1 MSSHGL
7 RIAFFGA
14 SLVSA
19 WWNGAAMYYRGLLR
33 ALHARGH
40 RITFYE
46 PALPERQ
53 RHRDL
58 PVAPDF
64 ATVVMYSAEGTQGLE
79 RCLEDARS
87 ADVVVKASG
96 VGIFDEWLNARVL
109 ELKSGTTQ
117 VVYWDLDAP
126 VTLERMAAN
135 PEDPFLALVPGYDR
149 VFTQGGGDAVVLAY
163 RDFGAR
169 ECIPVY
175 SAVDP
180 DAHHPVGPEPR
191 FDCDLVFMDDRL
203 PDLERR
209 VESYF
214 MRAADLLPDKR
225 FLLGG
230 DGWGARSRPANMG
243 YLGPV
248 PLREHNAVRVSARSV
263 LDVSRDGMARFGFSP
278 APRLLEAAAAGACL
292 ITDAWEG
299 IELFLEPGREC
310 LVAQDGLE
318 VAEAVLCLTD
328 EGVRQL
334 GEAARR
340 RVLAEHTYAH
350 RALLVEQ
357 ALGHVP
363 GPGAMRASVA

>member
-7 RIAFFGA
+7 RFAFFGA

-19 WWNGAAMYYRGLLR
+19 WWNGAAMYYRGLLK

-40 RITFYE
+40 HITFYE
-46 PALPERQ
+46 PAIPERQ

-58 PVAPDF
+58 PVAPEWAD
-64 ATVVMYSAEGTQGLE
+64 VVVYSIDGTQGLE
-79 RCLEDARS
+79 RCLEEARG

-96 VGIFDEWLNARVL
+96 VDLFDEWLNTRVL
-109 ELKSGTTQ
+109 ELKSGSTQ
-117 VVYWDLDAP
+117 VIYWDLDAP
-126 VTLERMAAN
+126 RTLERMAAD
-135 PEDPFLALVPGYDR
+135 PEDPFRALVPRYDR
-149 VFTQGGGDAVVLAY
+149 VFTQGGGDPVVLAY

-180 DAHHPVGPEPR
+180 DVHHPVRPEAR
-191 FDCDLVFMDDRL
+191 FDCDLAFLDDRL

-209 VESYF
+209 VESF
-214 MRAADLLPDKR
+214 FLRAADLLPDKR

-230 DGWGARSRPANMG
+230 EGWGDRPRPSNMR
-243 YLGPV
+243 YVGPV
-248 PLREHNAVRVSARSV
+248 APRDHNVLRVSARTV

-278 APRLLEAAAAGACL
+278 APRLLEAASAGACL

-299 IELFLEPGREC
+299 IGLFLEPGREC
-310 LVAQDGLE
+310 LAAQDGLE

-328 EGVRQL
+328 EGVRDL
-334 GEAARR
+334 GQAARR

-350 RALLVEQ
+350 RAVQVEQ
-357 ALGHVP
+357 VLGL
-363 GPGAMRASVA
+363 

>member
-19 WWNGAAMYYRGLLR
+19 WWNGAALYYRGLLR

-40 RITFYE
+40 QITFYE
-46 PALPERQ
+46 PVHPERQ

-58 PVAPDF
+58 PVAPDW
-64 ATVVMYSAEGTQGLE
+64 ATVVLYAVEGTEGLE
-79 RCLEDARS
+79 RCLEEARG
-87 ADVVVKASG
+87 ADVVVKASN
-96 VGIFDEWLNARVL
+96 VGPFDDWLNSRVL
-109 ELKSGTTQ
+109 ELKSGSTQ
-117 VVYWDLDAP
+117 VVYWDMDAP
-126 VTLERMAAN
+126 VTLERMAGN
-135 PEDPFLALVPGYDR
+135 PEDPFRALVPCYDR
-149 VFTQGGGDAVVLAY
+149 VFTQGGGDPVVLAY
-163 RDFGAR
+163 RDLGAR
-169 ECIPVY
+169 ECVPVY

-180 DAHHPVGPEPR
+180 DVHQPVRAERR
-191 FDCDLVFMDDRL
+191 FDCDLALLDDRM

-209 VESYF
+209 VESF
-214 MRAADLLPDKR
+214 FLRAADLLPDKR

-230 DGWGARSRPANMG
+230 EGWGDRQRPANVRYMG
-243 YLGPV
+243 SV
-248 PLREHNAVRVSARSV
+248 PPRDHNALRCSARSV

-278 APRLLEAAAAGACL
+278 APRLFQAAGAGACL

-328 EGVRQL
+328 AGVREL
-334 GEAARR
+334 GQAARR

-350 RALLVEQ
+350 RAVQVEQ
-357 ALGHVP
+357 ALGHSP
-363 GPGAMRASVA
+363 RLE

>member
-1 MSSHGL
+1 MRSHGL

-19 WWNGAAMYYRGLLR
+19 RWNGAVMYYRGLLK

-40 RITFYE
+40 QVTFYE

-58 PVAPDF
+58 KVAPDW
-64 ATVVMYSAEGTQGLE
+64 ATVVVYSVEGTAGLE
-79 RCLEDARS
+79 RCLEEARE
-87 ADVVVKASG
+87 ADVVVKASH
-96 VGIFDEWLNARVL
+96 VGFLDEWLDARVL
-109 ELKSGTTQ
+109 ELRSGRTQ

-126 VTLERMAAN
+126 VSLERMAGN
-135 PEDPFLALVPGYDR
+135 PEDPFRALVPRYDR
-149 VFTQGGGDAVVLAY
+149 VFTLGGGDPVVLAY
-163 RDFGAR
+163 RDLGAR
-169 ECIPVY
+169 ECVPIY
-175 SAVDP
+175 GAVDP
-180 DAHHPVGPEPR
+180 DAHPPVGAEHR
-191 FDCDLVFMDDRL
+191 FDCDLALLDDRQ

-209 VESYF
+209 VESF
-214 MRAADLLPDKR
+214 FLRAADLLPDKR

-230 DGWGARSRPANMG
+230 EGWGERPRPVNVR
-243 YLGPV
+243 YVGPV
-248 PLREHNAVRVSARSV
+248 PLREHNALRCSARSV
-263 LDVSRDGMARFGFSP
+263 LDISRDGMARFGFSP
-278 APRLLEAAAAGACL
+278 APRLFEAASVGACL

-328 EGVRQL
+328 DGVRDL
-334 GEAARR
+334 GQAARR

-350 RALLVEQ
+350 RAVQVEQ
-357 ALGHVP
+357 ALGL
-363 GPGAMRASVA
+363 G

>member
-1 MSSHGL
+1 MRSHGL

-19 WWNGAAMYYRGLLR
+19 WWNGAAMYYRGLLK

-40 RITFYE
+40 QITFYE

-58 PVAPDF
+58 PVAPDW
-64 ATVVMYSAEGTQGLE
+64 ATVVVYSVEGTRGLE
-79 RCLEDARS
+79 RCLEEARD
-87 ADVVVKASG
+87 ADVVVKASN
-96 VGIFDEWLNARVL
+96 VGFCDEWLDARVL
-109 ELKSGTTQ
+109 ELKSGRTQ

-126 VTLERMAAN
+126 VTLERLAGN
-135 PEDPFLALVPGYDR
+135 PEDPFRALVPRYDR
-149 VFTQGGGDAVVLAY
+149 VFTQGGGDPVVLAY
-163 RDFGAR
+163 RDLGAR
-169 ECIPVY
+169 ECVPIY

-180 DAHHPVGPEPR
+180 DVHQPVEAQQR
-191 FDCDLVFMDDRL
+191 FDCDLVLVDDRL

-209 VESYF
+209 VESF
-214 MRAADLLPDKR
+214 FLRAADLLPDKR
-225 FLLGG
+225 FLLSGE
-230 DGWGARSRPANMG
+230 GWGDRPRPANVR
-243 YLGPV
+243 YVGPV
-248 PLREHNAVRVSARSV
+248 PPKEHNPLRCSARSV
-263 LDVSRDGMARFGFSP
+263 LDISRDGMARFGFAP
-278 APRLLEAAAAGACL
+278 APRLFEAAGAGACL

-328 EGVRQL
+328 DGVREL
-334 GEAARR
+334 GQAARR

-350 RALLVEQ
+350 RALRVEQ
-357 ALGHVP
+357 ALGL
-363 GPGAMRASVA
+363 G

>member
-40 RITFYE
+40 QITFYE

-53 RHRDL
+53 RRRDL
-58 PVAPDF
+58 PVAPDW
-64 ATVVMYSAEGTQGLE
+64 ATVVVYSVEGTGGLE
-79 RCLEDARS
+79 RCLEEARD
-87 ADVVVKASG
+87 ADVVVKASN
-96 VGIFDEWLNARVL
+96 VGFRDDWLDARVL
-109 ELKSGTTQ
+109 ELKSGRTQ

-126 VTLERMAAN
+126 VTLERMAGN
-135 PEDPFLALVPGYDR
+135 PEDAFRALVPRYDR
-149 VFTQGGGDAVVLAY
+149 VFTQGGGDPVVLAY
-163 RDFGAR
+163 RDLGAR
-169 ECIPVY
+169 ECVPIY

-180 DAHHPVGPEPR
+180 DVHQPVLAEQR
-191 FDCDLVFMDDRL
+191 LDCDLALLEDRL

-209 VESYF
+209 VESF
-214 MRAADLLPDKR
+214 FLRAADLLPDKR

-230 DGWGARSRPANMG
+230 EGWGDRPRPSNVRYVG
-243 YLGPV
+243 CV
-248 PLREHNAVRVSARSV
+248 PPRDCNALRCSARSV
-263 LDVSRDGMARFGFSP
+263 LDISRDGMARFGFSP
-278 APRLLEAAAAGACL
+278 APRLFEAAGAGACL

-328 EGVRQL
+328 DGVREL
-334 GEAARR
+334 GQAARR

-350 RALLVEQ
+350 RALQVER
-357 ALGHVP
+357 ALGL
-363 GPGAMRASVA
+363 G